1 MKRISELRKLSD
13 DHHHGLVLARR
24 ARLASD
30 ADTSLPVSSVW
41 AEIEQAFHNEL
52 APHFLIEENYL
63 APPLLALGEEAL
75 VSRMMD
81 DHFQFRS
88 MIDDRLSRSLQSLNR
103 LGELLDRHI
112 HFEERELFEVAQK
125 RLSPEA
131 LTKIEI
137 ACKKK
142 NSDGSKNLI
151 S

>member
-1 MKRISELRKLSD
+1 
-13 DHHHGLVLARR
+13 
-24 ARLASD
+24 
-30 ADTSLPVSSVW
+30 
-41 AEIEQAFHNEL
+41 
-52 APHFLIEENYL
+52 
-63 APPLLALGEEAL
+63 
-75 VSRMMD
+75 MMD

-151 S
+151 SRTTFLK